1 MTQAVGWFAT
11 RELDHGVWLI
21 AEPTHVNSFL
31 VAGYERAVLI
41 DSGLGIADIRL
52 IVKSLTDLDVMVANT
67 HHHWDHVGG
76 NDRFSEVAIHELGE
90 ENLRAG
96 NHLAFAGEYLDYAR
110 ERLMHMAEFKEL
122 DRRFY
127 DFLTDETTP
136 RPFPDDFAR
145 ANWRITPCAPTRLLR
160 DGDEIDLG
168 GRVLRVLH
176 TPGHTPDSV
185 CYLDV
190 ENGLLFGGDTFN
202 TGPIYAHMPESDLEA
217 FARSTRRVA
226 AMADGIR
233 SIFMAHVSRYAESA
247 AFVREVADGFAAIWA
262 GDVRW
267 EDAWDDAGELV
278 RACWFAR
285 FGVFVRPDAIPGS

>member
-31 VAGYERAVLI
+31 VAGHERAVLI

-96 NHLAFAGEYLDYAR
+96 NDLAFAGEYLDYAR

-127 DFLTDETTP
+127 DFLADETTP
-136 RPFPDDFAR
+136 RPFPDDFAP
-145 ANWRITPCAPTRLLR
+145 ASWRITPCAPTRLLR

-202 TGPIYAHMPESDLEA
+202 TGPIYAYMPESDLEA

-267 EDAWDDAGELV
+267 EDAWDDAGEPV